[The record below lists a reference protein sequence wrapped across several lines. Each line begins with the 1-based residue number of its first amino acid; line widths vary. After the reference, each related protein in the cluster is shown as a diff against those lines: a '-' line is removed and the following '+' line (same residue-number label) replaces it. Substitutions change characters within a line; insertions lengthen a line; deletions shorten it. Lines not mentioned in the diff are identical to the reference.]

1 MKQTKERVAEIQVSY
16 LPSTN
21 KKPVVK
27 TAFDAFLELIEFFP
41 MNTIS
46 LHERFVAMYLNR
58 SNRVLGVYELSK
70 GGITGT
76 VVDLRLLLSVALKVA
91 ATGIILCH
99 NHPSGN
105 LQPSNN
111 DRDIT
116 NKIREAC
123 KLFDIKLLDHLII
136 SADRKYCS
144 MAEEGF
150 L

>member
-1 MKQTKERVAEIQVSY
+1 
-16 LPSTN
+16 
-21 KKPVVK
+21 
-27 TAFDAFLELIEFFP
+27 
-41 MNTIS
+41 
-46 LHERFVAMYLNR
+46 
-58 SNRVLGVYELSK
+58 
-70 GGITGT
+70 
-76 VVDLRLLLSVALKVA
+76 VA